1 MSDDL
6 KERPPVLKRRPRPAA
21 DEKVDP
27 VDYSPAAPAQ
37 ASAQAS
43 DATLA
48 PVVAQAA
55 EPDASRVAPVV
66 KSEPDTTAP
75 ATQPV
80 TVETPVAPP
89 AATQSV
95 KQAAPVRQQARA
107 SASTK
112 KAVNTKISRR
122 EVTYPFSTRLAQN
135 VVDVLYAA
143 ADEEGISVREA
154 TEQAI
159 LSRWG

>member
-27 VDYSPAAPAQ
+27 VDYSPAAP
-37 ASAQAS
+37 AQAS

-89 AATQSV
+89 AATQAV

-107 SASTK
+107 STSTK
-112 KAVNTKISRR
+112 KAVNTKTSRR

>member
-1 MSDDL
+1 MNDDL
-6 KERPPVLKRRPRPAA
+6 KERPPVLKRRPRPAP

-27 VDYSPAAPAQ
+27 VDYSPATPAQ
-37 ASAQAS
+37 ASGAALS
-43 DATLA
+43 

-55 EPDASRVAPVV
+55 EPDAGGGESVLGSVLDTPAQAAQPLTVEAPVA
-66 KSEPDTTAP
+66 S
-75 ATQPV
+75 
-80 TVETPVAPP
+80 P
-89 AATQSV
+89 AATQAV
-95 KQAAPVRQQARA
+95 KQAAPLRQQTRA
-107 SASTK
+107 SKSTK
-112 KAVNTKISRR
+112 TPVNTKTSRR